1 MRAAEGQVQGTE
13 AKNSAPR
20 TQCVQT
26 RRDSKPIG
34 QSLQSPVPAAMT
46 SRIPGKPLWV
56 WEVTGSRPNYNLQ
69 TQHTAIREE
78 TFN

>member
-46 SRIPGKPLWV
+46 SRIPGKPLWSLGLDL
-56 WEVTGSRPNYNLQ
+56 TTTFRPNIQ
-69 TQHTAIREE
+69 Q
-78 TFN
+78 